1 MSLIVKTTNL
11 SFGVLVYNDEDSH
24 CLVPILNGVVIEGLN
39 EVLVSTVL
47 DQICLAVLREER
59 RREGEGGREREE
71 GGRGRE
77 GGREGEREGGRVRG
91 RRERGQEGGVT
102 YSITHL

>member
-1 MSLIVKTTNL
+1 MAVARVWKSPVVSLIGKTTSL
-11 SFGVLVYNDEDSH
+11 FFGVLVYNDEDSH
-24 CLVPILNGVVIEGLN
+24 CLVPILNSVVIEDLN

-59 RREGEGGREREE
+59 RREGEKGGRERE
-71 GGRGRE
+71 G
-77 GGREGEREGGRVRG
+77 G

-102 YSITHL
+102 YSMFTV